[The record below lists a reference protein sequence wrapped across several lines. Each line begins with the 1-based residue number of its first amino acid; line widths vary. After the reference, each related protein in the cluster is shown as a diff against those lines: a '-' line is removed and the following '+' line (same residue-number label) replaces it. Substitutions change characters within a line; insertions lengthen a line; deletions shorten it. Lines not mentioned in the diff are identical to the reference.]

1 MHQKPLPAKTQADMW
16 YVVIEDLFM
25 QGERGRCWAQ
35 RRQLLGVQI
44 VHAHSEKK
52 TLCVQLTHAN
62 DALQCKTQKKNVK
75 IENHVKIAWRII
87 CVYKILG
94 IAFVDCQKIT

>member
-1 MHQKPLPAKTQADMW
+1 
-16 YVVIEDLFM
+16 M

-62 DALQCKTQKKNVK
+62 DALQCKTQSKDNGEPRENCMKNYFC
-75 IENHVKIAWRII
+75 A
-87 CVYKILG
+87 
-94 IAFVDCQKIT
+94 QKNLK

>member
-1 MHQKPLPAKTQADMW
+1 
-16 YVVIEDLFM
+16 M
-25 QGERGRCWAQ
+25 QGQWGRCWAQ
-35 RRQLLGVQI
+35 RRLQI

-75 IENHVKIAWRII
+75 IENHVKIA
-87 CVYKILG
+87 
-94 IAFVDCQKIT
+94 

>member
-1 MHQKPLPAKTQADMW
+1 
-16 YVVIEDLFM
+16 M

-62 DALQCKTQKKNVK
+62 DALQCKTQSKDNGEPCENCMKNYFC
-75 IENHVKIAWRII
+75 A
-87 CVYKILG
+87 
-94 IAFVDCQKIT
+94 QKNLK